1 MAFWSKRTEANRAV
15 TNREGSTREPD
26 ERGVGDLS
34 EVALDAVA
42 GLLRAIGRN
51 AFPLDGTTPE
61 AIARR
66 FEGWARH
73 VLVRSRPPGP
83 ELVES
88 EGEDESAR
96 ESAPKGTAERDFPG
110 MLRFVAEHRKRE
122 GAHVAETVS
131 GLRETVRSFMRA
143 ATRLKQISGVADGST
158 KGAIDRLRTAVERA
172 SPVDLR
178 REVMSVASE
187 LETLVAQ
194 RQKSELEVTELL
206 AEKVRELTSQLEE
219 ARREGATD
227 PLTRLPNRRT
237 LDAVLDELLEL
248 CQVTA
253 QPVALAVIDVDHFKA
268 VNDTHGHIAGDT
280 LLRHI
285 ADHLSRTFMRRYD
298 VVARY
303 GGDEFCVLLRDTTAA
318 EAKRLLARAAAA
330 IAAPANGVKVAATLS
345 IGVVDMVLGD
355 TPASLLERADKALY
369 RAKEAGRNTIV
380 AGS

>member
-1 MAFWSKRTEANRAV
+1 MAFWSKRAEASPAATRDGASPEPQRA
-15 TNREGSTREPD
+15 
-26 ERGVGDLS
+26 ERGDLS
-34 EVALDAVA
+34 ELALDAVA
-42 GLLRAIGRN
+42 GLLRAIGRG
-51 AFPLDGTTPE
+51 AFPIDGATPD

-83 ELVES
+83 EG
-88 EGEDESAR
+88 EGEEEAT
-96 ESAPKGTAERDFPG
+96 SAPKGTVERDFPG
-110 MLRFVAEHRKRE
+110 MLRFVVDHRKRE

-131 GLRETVRSFMRA
+131 GLRDTVRSFMRA

-158 KGAIDRLRTAVERA
+158 KSAIDRLRGAVERA

-187 LETLVAQ
+187 LETLVAH

-206 AEKVRELTSQLEE
+206 AEKVRELTTQLEE

-253 QPVALAVIDVDHFKA
+253 QPVALAIIDVDHFKS
-268 VNDTHGHIAGDT
+268 VNDTHGHIAGDN

-303 GGDEFCVLLRDTTAA
+303 GGDEFCVLLRDTTAV

-330 IAAPANGVKVAATLS
+330 IAAPPTGAKVGATLS

-369 RAKEAGRNTIV
+369 RAKEAGRDTIV
-380 AGS
+380 VGA